1 MIYSLTGKASY
12 VCENTISLDIGNVC
26 FEVTCSS
33 NTIYKAT
40 SGSDEVTILTYL
52 QVKEDGMSLF
62 GFIDK
67 EEKTLFMQLISV
79 TGIGPKMAISVLS
92 SASVSNLIMAINNGD
107 VKLLSSVKGLG
118 KKTAERIC
126 LELKDKVDN
135 LVASNDDAADI
146 ASSFGPKISEA
157 MDDAISVLV
166 SLGFSKPDAAR
177 LVKVTASESMTAE
190 EIVSSCL
197 KNAGR

>member
-1 MIYSLTGKASY
+1 MIYSLTGKATY
-12 VCENTISLDIGNVC
+12 VGENTISLDIGNMA
-26 FEVTCSS
+26 FEVICSTG
-33 NTIYKAT
+33 TIYKLT
-40 SGSDEVTILTYL
+40 SEAEPVTILTYL

-67 EEKTLFMQLISV
+67 EEKALFLELISV
-79 TGIGPKMAISVLS
+79 SGIGPKMAISVLS
-92 SASVSNLIMAINNGD
+92 SANVESLIKAISAGD

-126 LELKDKVDN
+126 LELKDKVSGLAAGAEVSSADN
-135 LVASNDDAADI
+135 AMAGL
-146 ASSFGPKISEA
+146 KSEA

-166 SLGFSKPDAAR
+166 NLGYSKPDATR
-177 LVKVTASESMTAE
+177 LVNVSADSTMTAE
-190 EIVSSCL
+190 EIVSACL

>member
-1 MIYSLTGKASY
+1 MIYSLTGKATY
-12 VCENTISLDIGNVC
+12 VGENTISLDIGNMA
-26 FEVTCSS
+26 FEVICSTG
-33 NTIYKAT
+33 TIYKLT
-40 SGSDEVTILTYL
+40 SEAESVTILTYL

-67 EEKTLFMQLISV
+67 EEKALFLELISV
-79 TGIGPKMAISVLS
+79 SGIGPKMAISVLS
-92 SASVSNLIMAINNGD
+92 SASVNNLIVAIGAGD

-126 LELKDKVDN
+126 LELKDKVSG
-135 LVASNDDAADI
+135 LASGGEITSADSGI
-146 ASSFGPKISEA
+146 TTLRSEA

-166 SLGFSKPDAAR
+166 NLGYSKPDATR
-177 LVKVTASESMTAE
+177 LVNVSADSTMTAE
-190 EIVSSCL
+190 EIVSACL

>member
-1 MIYSLTGKASY
+1 MIYSLTGKATY
-12 VCENTISLDIGNVC
+12 VGENTISLDIGNMA
-26 FEVTCSS
+26 FEVICSTG
-33 NTIYKAT
+33 TIYKLT
-40 SGSDEVTILTYL
+40 SEAEPVTILTYL

-67 EEKTLFMQLISV
+67 EEKALFSELISV
-79 TGIGPKMAISVLS
+79 SGIGPKMAISVLS
-92 SASVSNLIMAINNGD
+92 SANVESLIKAISAGD

-126 LELKDKVDN
+126 LELKDKVSGLAAGAEVSSADN
-135 LVASNDDAADI
+135 AMAGL
-146 ASSFGPKISEA
+146 KSEA

-166 SLGFSKPDAAR
+166 NLGYSKPDATR
-177 LVKVTASESMTAE
+177 LVNVSADSTMTAE
-190 EIVSSCL
+190 EIVSACL